1 MITGYI
7 QTKAGEIPAVS
18 TNLDFRDYLGAV
30 KVRWGIGRNNY
41 RVKPGVY
48 AVGAPGDLSDVFVTA
63 NYKLSFDHLRKNL
76 DGLDAWILVLDTK
89 GINVWCAAGKGTFGT
104 GELVHRIQKSGL
116 DLLISHRKLI
126 LPQLGATGVSAHQVK
141 KATEP
146 AQSMVLQAAGKA
158 GIGNDLN
165 GKGIKIAGH
174 KGYHVIFGPVKASD
188 IRDFIEAGYKATR
201 EMRKVS
207 FDLKDRAR
215 LIPVDLVYG
224 KYLLLAAMALVFIL
238 SCLSRSGISFVHNYR
253 TGFLAMIN
261 VLLAYTA
268 GIVLTP
274 LFLPYLPGRAFALK
288 GFFAGSVIFAIL
300 LLFHKTGNN
309 PFENISWFLIIS
321 GIASFMAMNFTGS
334 STFTSLSGV
343 KKEMKFAIP
352 VQVAFAISG
361 LALFV
366 IGKFII

>member
-18 TNLDFRDYLGAV
+18 TRLDFRDYLGAV
-30 KVRWGIGRNNY
+30 KVRWGIGRNKY
-41 RVKPGVY
+41 RVKPGIY
-48 AVGAPGDLSDVFVTA
+48 AVGKPGDLSDVFVTA

-126 LPQLGATGVSAHQVK
+126 LPQLGVSAYQVK

-146 AQSMVLQAAGKA
+146 AQSMILQAAGKVQT
-158 GIGNDLN
+158 
-165 GKGIKIAGH
+165 GKELSGTGIKITSH
-174 KGYHVIFGPVKASD
+174 KGYHVIYGPVKASD
-188 IRDFIEAGYKATR
+188 ISNFVKAGYKATP

-238 SCLSRSGISFVHNYR
+238 SGLSRSGLSIIHSYK
-253 TGFLAMIN
+253 TGFSAMTN
-261 VLLAYTA
+261 VVLAYAA
-268 GIVLTP
+268 GIVMTP

-288 GFFAGSVIFAIL
+288 GFFAGSLIFALL

-309 PFENISWFLIIS
+309 LFESISWFLIIA

-352 VQVAFAISG
+352 LQVAFAVSG
-361 LALFV
+361 LTLFV
-366 IGKFII
+366 ISKIII